1 MRAGVS
7 SRARATVG
15 GRSDEGT
22 IMLLTLGF
30 TVLALLLVLVVAAA
44 TQVHLQRMRLTHVA
58 DEVALDAADALDVPA
73 YYAGELDEPSE
84 QGVVMLAG
92 AAVRATAED
101 RVATAAARAG
111 LPPTAVVDAATGDDF
126 TATVTVR
133 TVVHPL
139 FGLDALLPFA
149 DGVTLT
155 ATSSA
160 RAY

>member
-1 MRAGVS
+1 VR
-7 SRARATVG
+7 RARPKG
-15 GRSDEGT
+15 DEGT

-30 TVLALLLVLVVAAA
+30 VVLALLLVLVVAAA

-58 DEVALDAADALDVPA
+58 DELALDAADSLDVPG
-73 YYAGELDEPSE
+73 YYNGTLEPPTDE
-84 QGVVMLAG
+84 GVVGLAS
-92 AAVRATAED
+92 ASVERTARD
-101 RVATAAARAG
+101 RVAAAAARAG
-111 LPPTAVVDAATGDDF
+111 LPPTQVVDATTSDDF

-139 FGLDALLPFA
+139 FGIDALLPFA